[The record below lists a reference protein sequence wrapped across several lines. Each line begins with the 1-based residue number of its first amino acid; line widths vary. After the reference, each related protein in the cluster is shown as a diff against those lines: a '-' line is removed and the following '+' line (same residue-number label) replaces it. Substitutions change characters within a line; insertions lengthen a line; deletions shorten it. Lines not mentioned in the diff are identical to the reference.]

1 MSAPNSNSPLGH
13 ILDKICQTASLA
25 NEGLVRFETLY
36 LKVKHVFLQSRAM

>member
-1 MSAPNSNSPLGH
+1 MSAPNVNSPLGH
-13 ILDKICQTASLA
+13 ILDKICQTASLV